1 MGNNSSLPE
10 EKKGIFNKELSIIT
24 KIINNILSKDGKF
37 INDDYNFLS
46 KTVCENYKLIFES
59 ELKKQMKI
67 NIDSLGDSLYVL
79 PNKDNIII
87 EKKKEVCQLISS
99 HYIKILYI
107 ISMIKYVYS
116 IENDGDLSIAGI
128 IFRNVKIQDNIME
141 INYCDSPHKNYSSK
155 NNNYK
160 LDFTNLEGFSFFVN
174 YFLTKNEAI
183 DFVKVLKTIL
193 KTHDE
198 NKIAKTICNYDEK
211 KYKHLYE
218 KKFNKKL
225 ICKDIKK
232 KDKSTDFN
240 IMFFVGKD
248 NPILS
253 KMYCYGNSKL
263 LFKMNNK
270 IKNLYDTM
278 KNNYEKN
285 LKNIESILNRL
296 VYSKNNKYFLKDIDK
311 VTLDSIEKDI
321 KNVIAEFY
329 LTSIV
334 DYQILLK
341 EAKCINKNP

>member
-1 MGNNSSLPE
+1 MGNNSSMNKE
-10 EKKGIFNKELSIIT
+10 ETGIFQKELFIIT
-24 KIINNILSKDGKF
+24 NIINNILSKNGKF
-37 INDDYNFLS
+37 INEEYNFLS
-46 KTVCENYKLIFES
+46 KKVCENYKLIFDS

-67 NIDSLGDSLYVL
+67 NIDKLGDSLYVL
-79 PNKDNIII
+79 PNKDNLVI

-116 IENDGDLSIAGI
+116 IENYGNLSIAGI
-128 IFRNVKIQDNIME
+128 VFRNIKISDNIIE

-174 YFLTKNEAI
+174 HFLTKDEAV

-198 NKIAKTICNYDEK
+198 NKLAKIICNYDEK
-211 KYKHLYE
+211 KYKHIYE

-225 ICKDIKK
+225 VCKDIKK
-232 KDKSTDFN
+232 KDKSIDFN
-240 IMFFVGKD
+240 TMFFVGKD

-263 LFKMNNK
+263 LLKMNGK
-270 IKNLYDTM
+270 IKNLYNTM
-278 KNNYEKN
+278 KNNYN
-285 LKNIESILNRL
+285 KNIKNVESVLDKL

-311 VTLDSIEKDI
+311 ITLDSIEKDV
-321 KNVIAEFY
+321 KNIISEFY

-341 EAKCINKNP
+341 EAKCINKSP